1 MCYIGDGLKEKES
14 KLLVDSL
21 ANMAAIDDR
30 LRCGVNRNSMEQNV
44 LLSKSELGKARPF
57 FAKNVGDVP
66 KKHVFGVS
74 KPQDPEGAREVSG
87 LWREHQKNPDAKPGP
102 NYVAMNKQATL
113 SGLTKS
119 NQQLDFRVAHPIEL
133 RTGIQTSK
141 QQETPVTIPS
151 DANPHFIYGR
161 ASSNRPLEE
170 TRLTGEAPD
179 MRDLL
184 QGSFMWDW
192 VKMNTKREDEFH
204 MKAAKI
210 APTPTRAALGHAMG
224 GKKVID
230 SQKEALS
237 KSKQWKMKKFEKVKS
252 RV

>member
-1 MCYIGDGLKEKES
+1 MPE
-14 KLLVDSL
+14 
-21 ANMAAIDDR
+21 IDDH
-30 LRCGVNRNSMEQNV
+30 LRCGVVRNSMEQNV
-44 LLSKSELGKARPF
+44 LLTKSKLGKARPF
-57 FAKNVGDVP
+57 FARNAGDVSET
-66 KKHVFGVS
+66 HAFGVS

-87 LWREHQKNPDAKPGP
+87 LWKEHEKNPDAKPGP

-119 NQQLDFRVAHPIEL
+119 NQQLDFRLENPIEL

-141 QQETPVTIPS
+141 HNETPVTIPS
-151 DANPHFIYGR
+151 DTNPYFIYGR

-192 VKMNTKREDEFH
+192 VKMNTKREAEFH
-204 MKAAKI
+204 LKAAKI
-210 APTPTRAALGHAMG
+210 APTPTAAALGHAMG
-224 GKKVID
+224 GKRVVDK
-230 SQKEALS
+230 QKETTS
-237 KSKQWKMKKFEKVKS
+237 KSKQWKMSKFSNVKS
-252 RV
+252 RVNK